1 MIIGDKIVL
10 RALEPDDIDLLYQW
24 ENDRTSW
31 HLSNTLTPFSR
42 FALEQYIMTA
52 DQDIFAVKQLRLMI
66 DKTGSKGKECIGA
79 IDLFDFDP
87 VNKRAGI
94 GILINKN
101 ERNKGFASE
110 ALKLLIQY
118 CFNTLELHQLY
129 CNIETTNTGSIKL
142 FQNQDFEIVGNKKDW
157 IRKNSQW
164 TDEYFLQ
171 LINQEYERTEEKG
184 KE

>member
-1 MIIGDKIVL
+1 MITGKKIIL
-10 RALEPDDIDLLYQW
+10 RALEPEDIDLLYKW
-24 ENDRTSW
+24 ENDQTSW

-52 DQDIFAVKQLRLMI
+52 DQDIFTAKQLRLMI
-66 DKTGSKGKECIGA
+66 DKTETDGKKCIGA

-94 GILINKN
+94 GILINEN
-101 ERNKGFASE
+101 DRNKGFASE
-110 ALKLLIQY
+110 ALRLLIQY
-118 CFNTLELHQLY
+118 CFSTLELHQLY
-129 CNIETTNTGSIKL
+129 CNIESTNTGSLKL
-142 FQNQDFEIVGNKKDW
+142 FQNQGFEIAGKKRDW

-171 LINQEYERTEEKG
+171 KLHQEHE
-184 KE
+184 